1 MRELWHSKHKLYHL
15 GTTHYDSV
23 LRNQQASL
31 VHLELQSCA
40 SQEAKT
46 GCPYSS

>member
-1 MRELWHSKHKLYHL
+1 MRKGDNFGTQHKLYHL
-15 GTTHYDSV
+15 GTVQYDIV

-40 SQEAKT
+40 SKEAET
-46 GCPYSS
+46 